1 MGLSLCGISHKT
13 AAVEER
19 EIFQLTRAEMMDAT
33 ERYKQISGAE
43 EAVIVATCNRVEFYQ
58 YTPQKSDP
66 LTPVIDFYKE
76 RGIDAGD
83 AFRGLGYIRQKTTV
97 ARHLFRVASGME
109 SMVLGEDQVF
119 HQLKDAYSAACAVG
133 GPGKILHKIFHQS
146 FQAGK
151 RVRAETQ
158 IGKGPRSVPGA
169 ALDLLKERFADY
181 SPPGALIIGVNEL
194 TNILLEGLMRWEIP
208 VFVANRTLEKAEKLV
223 SAYKAKAI
231 PWEDIKA
238 TIPQV
243 GMILSATSSSKPVLS
258 ADLFKP
264 RTDPFFIVDLAV
276 PRDVSPEVGKIDG
289 VRLLGL
295 QDIQK
300 YLDHVEY
307 LRSEDLPKAD
317 AIIEEKVAEYST
329 WRAKL
334 RQQSKILKMHR
345 DLNRLRQEELERYKD
360 GFHISEYRALDSFS
374 QALVKNFMRLLP
386 DVLDVE
392 DEPKK
397 S

>member
-1 MGLSLCGISHKT
+1 MGLSLCGISYKT
-13 AAVEER
+13 ASVEDRER
-19 EIFQLTRAEMMDAT
+19 FQLRRAELMEAT
-33 ERYKQISGAE
+33 EQYKELSGAA
-43 EAVIVATCNRVEFYQ
+43 EAVVVSTCNRVEFYQ
-58 YTPQKSDP
+58 YTPDKSEP
-66 LTPVIDFYKE
+66 LTRVIEFYKQ
-76 RGIDAGD
+76 RGINGADTLKE
-83 AFRGLGYIRQKTTV
+83 LGYVRQKTTV

-119 HQLKDAYSAACAVG
+119 HQLKEAYSSACAVG
-133 GPGKILHKIFHQS
+133 GPGKILHKIFHQA

-151 RVRAETQ
+151 QVRAETQ

-169 ALDLLKERFADY
+169 ALDLLKERFGDKRPTA
-181 SPPGALIIGVNEL
+181 ALVIGVNEL
-194 TNILLEGLMRWEIP
+194 TNILLDGLMRWEIP
-208 VFVANRTLEKAEKLV
+208 VYVANRTLAKAEKLV

-231 PWEDIKA
+231 SLEELC
-238 TIPQV
+238 TIIPDV
-243 GMILSATSSSKPVLS
+243 GMIISATSSSQPVLK
-258 ADLFKP
+258 ADHFLP
-264 RTDPFFIVDLAV
+264 RQGPLYVVDLAV
-276 PRDVSPEVGKIDG
+276 PRDVSPEVGEVEG
-289 VRLLGL
+289 VRLIGL

-300 YLDHVEY
+300 YLDHAEY
-307 LRSEDLPKAD
+307 LRAEDLPKAD
-317 AIIEEKVAEYST
+317 VIIEEKVSEYST

-345 DLNRLRQEELERYKD
+345 DLNRLRKEELERFKA

-386 DVLDVE
+386 EVLDDE